1 MLTVNPRSKE
11 SLVVAFFLI
20 SGLLLAAAAAP
31 AQLLPEQRRADFEQL
46 AALVSRAYAPYEWKR
61 ERFGNDAL
69 RIAPWLERV
78 RAAQSDLEY
87 FEICAE
93 YLAGLRDLH
102 TGFTLPSDF
111 VAEIPLGA
119 DLYDGRALIDTIN
132 RAELPADRY
141 PFEVGDEV
149 VSVDGESAA
158 AWIDRTARL
167 QSFADDRATRRWA
180 LDQLFFRAQ
189 AALPSAPRI
198 GASARVVVKRRATGA
213 LESYDIPWLISGTPF
228 TVSGPIPFP
237 QANAT
242 LMEAAPDPSDSWRRS
257 VEAFA
262 DRSPPRFKRLRRF
275 GSVFP
280 AFEPPDGFR
289 PRQGQVA
296 GSLVFSG
303 AYPAGGYTIGLLR
316 IPAFPTSQFAQ
327 ATMLRIIDTELA
339 FFRDNVDGLVVDVT
353 RNPGGSVCLTNEIL
367 RRFIPVPFRTV
378 ADEFRPTWEI
388 VQLFRQDVEDAKFL
402 NASPATIAVLEGFL
416 KDVETAYYEFR
427 GRTGPIPAC
436 GLSLDLTP
444 LPGYAGPMLVLID
457 EFSASSADA
466 FPAVL
471 QDNNRALM
479 FGRTTAGGG
488 GLSVSR
494 PIGPYGEASAA
505 LSVTL
510 GIRPRTTQIPGL
522 PSTNTLENNGAWPD
536 IEADIM
542 TEENLLSGGRPFV
555 EAFTRAMI
563 EHIER
568 SRAPL
573 TEAAPGRATRA
584 VRSMPGGP
592 SAKAPER

>member
-1 MLTVNPRSKE
+1 MVPMRLIPC
-11 SLVVAFFLI
+11 LLMVV
-20 SGLLLAAAAAP
+20 AAAP

-87 FEICAE
+87 FEICSE
-93 YLAGLRDLH
+93 YLASLRDLH
-102 TGFTLPSDF
+102 TGFSLPSDF
-111 VAEIPLGA
+111 VAEIPLGV

-132 RAELPADRY
+132 RAELPVDRY
-141 PFEVGDEV
+141 AFEIGDEV

-158 AWIDRTARL
+158 AWMDRVERL
-167 QSFADDRATRRWA
+167 QSFADERATRRWA

-189 AALPSAPRI
+189 AAIPSAPRI
-198 GASARVVVKRRATGA
+198 GASARVVVKRRVSGA
-213 LESYDIPWLISGTPF
+213 LETHDIPWIVSGTPF
-228 TVSGPIPFP
+228 TVSGPIPLP
-237 QANAT
+237 QSAAT
-242 LMEAAPDPSDSWRRS
+242 LMDADPAPAASWRRS

-262 DRSPPRFKRLRRF
+262 DRTPPRFKRLRRF

-280 AFEPPDGFR
+280 AFDPPEGFR

-296 GSLVFSG
+296 SSLVFSG
-303 AYPAGGYTIGLLR
+303 TYQAGGYTIGLLR

-327 ATMLRIIDTELA
+327 STMLRAIDTELA
-339 FFRDNVDGLVVDVT
+339 FFRDNVDGLVVDVM

-367 RRFIPVPFRTV
+367 RRFIPVPFRTI
-378 ADEFRPTWEI
+378 ADEFRPTWGI

-402 NASPATIAVLEGFL
+402 NASPDTIVILEGFL
-416 KDVETAYYEFR
+416 KDIETAYYEFR

-466 FPAVL
+466 FPAIL

-479 FGRTTAGGG
+479 FGRTTPGGG

-494 PIGPYGEASAA
+494 PIGPYSEAAA
-505 LSVTL
+505 AVTVTL
-510 GIRPRTTQIPGL
+510 GIRPRTTEIPGL

-536 IEADIM
+536 FEADIM

-555 EAFTRAMI
+555 EAFTQAMI

-568 SRAPL
+568 SRGPL
-573 TEAAPGRATRA
+573 TEAAPGHALRA
-584 VRSMPGGP
+584 VRSAPGGP
-592 SAKAPER
+592 LAKAPPR